1 MRILSLVSLVVVLLI
16 VAVLAKKQMGVTQ
29 AVAPAASAASGELTA
44 PTVNNPQQAR
54 QVQQQVQTDIN
65 NMMQNRAGQL
75 EQELESKPSSPDSGS

>member
-16 VAVLAKKQMGVTQ
+16 VAVLAKKQMGVPQ
-29 AVAPAASAASGELTA
+29 AVAPSASAAGGELAA
-44 PTVNNPQQAR
+44 PVVNNPQQAR